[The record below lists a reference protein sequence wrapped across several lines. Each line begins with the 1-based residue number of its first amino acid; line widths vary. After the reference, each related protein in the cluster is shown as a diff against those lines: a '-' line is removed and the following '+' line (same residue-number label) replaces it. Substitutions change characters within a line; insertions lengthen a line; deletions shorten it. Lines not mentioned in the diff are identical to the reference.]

1 MFGKL
6 LKLKLSERLNY
17 FEKKIILLIF
27 SILLIFGCA
36 PEEESKST
44 KSRTYSINAVI
55 SGLNGTLVLSNG
67 TGEDNVYDSS
77 EAIAITEDGDYS
89 FSGME
94 AGKHYNISI
103 LQQPIAQTCRVN
115 EESGILNADIS
126 ITVNCEANA
135 TLGGTV
141 NGLVGSV
148 TLQKNSDEEINIT
161 SNGQFYFGNPVNI
174 GDSYIVTAKDSK
186 SSTGQIC
193 SASNN
198 KGVVKGNVENIQ
210 ITCSSVVRTISGN
223 IKNLSG
229 TLILQNNFG
238 GDQTFSENSSF
249 TFFVADGAQFNIYVK
264 SQPKGKCVVS
274 NGKGTAI
281 ADVSNVEVDCWSL
294 VDGVN
299 SGIGINH
306 DSSLN
311 GDGVYLHQFSTKL
324 YATWSEKNSYNL
336 YQIRVKSYDNSSW
349 IEEDGAGS
357 NGINIFKSFKAVNP
371 VLADNGTNLV
381 AVWQEDDGNGK
392 DLIPWSKQDS
402 YKNWNCLPERSCL
415 ELNKNKY
422 SSNYDSETPTITV
435 YTNGSNNTTYSSW
448 VEKNNSGVKQIRVSK
463 YNNNSTWSIVDGDD
477 ASSGINFD
485 STKNSVNPFL
495 KGFNNELYA
504 IWSEDNSSSYQ
515 IRVAKFDNSSS
526 WNFKEGTNC
535 SGNNCYLTDNKTGLN
550 KSTGSGSNPMLE
562 VFNNNLYAI
571 WSEENTDNRTQIRV
585 SKYNGNS
592 NSPSWSF
599 VDGNDANKGINKDYR
614 NNASHP
620 KLVVA
625 NSNLYAVWLEENG
638 STQVRVAQFD
648 NSSSWTFK
656 DGDGFDGLNVNTA
669 RVTGKASAAEY
680 NNQLYV
686 AWSETNDNNTTQIRV
701 ARAPF

>member
-1 MFGKL
+1 
-6 LKLKLSERLNY
+6 
-17 FEKKIILLIF
+17 
-27 SILLIFGCA
+27 
-36 PEEESKST
+36 
-44 KSRTYSINAVI
+44 
-55 SGLNGTLVLSNG
+55 
-67 TGEDNVYDSS
+67 
-77 EAIAITEDGDYS
+77 
-89 FSGME
+89 
-94 AGKHYNISI
+94 
-103 LQQPIAQTCRVN
+103 
-115 EESGILNADIS
+115 S

-174 GDSYIVTAKDSK
+174 GDSYLVTAKNSK

-223 IKNLSG
+223 INNLSG

-238 GDQTFSENSSF
+238 GDQTFSENSNF
-249 TFFVADGAQFNIYVK
+249 TFFVADGAQFHIFVK

-306 DSSLN
+306 DSSFN

-381 AVWQEDDGNGK
+381 AVWQEDDGTGK

-422 SSNYDSETPTITV
+422 SSNYDSESPTVTL
-435 YTNGSNNTTYSSW
+435 YNNGTDNTTYSSW
-448 VEKNNSGVKQIRVSK
+448 VEKNSSGVKQIRVSK
-463 YNNNSTWSIVDGDD
+463 YNNNSTWSIVDGND
-477 ASSGINFD
+477 ASSGINFN

-550 KSTGSGSNPMLE
+550 KLNGSGSNPMLE

-571 WSEENTDNRTQIRV
+571 WSEENSDTRTQIRV